1 MPVTIC
7 RPATNS
13 VALPSVYSQFTCGIL
28 RKKIAAH
35 TLRQSNRSSSQSPSL
50 VVILA
55 SPNEQDAIF
64 NFRFEAVERAWRWS
78 GNNASVFAKDAI
90 VAGTEEFLLLCD
102 PTHPTTQ
109 VGADVGYSSIVL
121 PVLAKHKG

>member
-28 RKKIAAH
+28 RKKMAAH

-55 SPNEQDAIF
+55 PPNEQHAVADC
-64 NFRFEAVERAWRWS
+64 RLKAVEWPRRRS
-78 GNNASVFAKDAI
+78 GNNASIFAKDAV
-90 VAGTEEFLLLCD
+90 VAGAEESLLLCK
-102 PTHPTTQ
+102 PTHPATQ
-109 VGADVGYSSIVL
+109 M
-121 PVLAKHKG
+121 